1 MPGPGRAEPHP
12 PPVAR
17 RLSLAGGPLHDGAM
31 RARPV
36 PLPTA
41 LLVLGVLLPAAP
53 TARAGDDVVIYRCT
67 GADGRLTLRDS
78 PCEKG
83 QRQETRTMLRPKDA
97 PPRPVVAAPAGPQAP
112 TTVTREVIVLNAP
125 RPMYECVTPDDQ
137 RYLSDSPEGNPRAV
151 PMWTLGAPLFGRVP
165 VNEPGH
171 VDFQVENG
179 RVSGNYR
186 SGSVG
191 TAIVPTPAAYG
202 ATTWVRDACYALP
215 QADVCGRLRDR
226 RGEIGRRYAIAQP
239 SERTAL
245 AREERS
251 LVARIDQDCR

>member
-1 MPGPGRAEPHP
+1 
-12 PPVAR
+12 
-17 RLSLAGGPLHDGAM
+17 M
-31 RARPV
+31 RARSA
-36 PLPTA
+36 PLPA
-41 LLVLGVLLPAAP
+41 LALAALALSATLPTVP
-53 TARAGDDVVIYRCT
+53 ARAGDDVVIYRCT
-67 GADGRLTLRDS
+67 AADGRLTLRDS

-97 PPRPVVAAPAGPQAP
+97 PPRPVVAAPAGPQLP
-112 TTVTREVIVLNAP
+112 GTLTREVIVLNPP

-186 SGSVG
+186 SGSIG

-239 SERTAL
+239 SERAAL

>member
-1 MPGPGRAEPHP
+1 
-12 PPVAR
+12 
-17 RLSLAGGPLHDGAM
+17 M

-36 PLPTA
+36 PFPALTLAASLALSAGLPM
-41 LLVLGVLLPAAP
+41 P
-53 TARAGDDVVIYRCT
+53 ARAADDVVIYRCT

-78 PCEKG
+78 PCDKG
-83 QRQETRTMLRPKDA
+83 QRQETRTMQRPKDPA
-97 PPRPVVAAPAGPQAP
+97 PRPVAAVPAGPQAP
-112 TTVTREVIVLNAP
+112 GIVTREVIVLNAP
-125 RPMYECVTPDDQ
+125 RPLYECVTPDDQ
-137 RYLSDSPEGNPRAV
+137 RYLSESPEGNPRAV

-171 VDFQVENG
+171 IDFQVENG

-186 SGSVG
+186 SGSFG

-226 RGEIGRRYAIAQP
+226 RGEIGRRYTIAQP
-239 SERTAL
+239 SERAQL

-251 LVARIDQDCR
+251 LVARIEQDCR

>member
-1 MPGPGRAEPHP
+1 
-12 PPVAR
+12 
-17 RLSLAGGPLHDGAM
+17 M
-31 RARPV
+31 RARS
-36 PLPTA
+36 A
-41 LLVLGVLLPAAP
+41 LLPVLPLVAAAVLSAAP
-53 TARAGDDVVIYRCT
+53 SPAARAGDEVVIYRCT
-67 GADGRLTLRDS
+67 GPDGRLTLRDS
-78 PCEKG
+78 PCDKG

-97 PPRPVVAAPAGPQAP
+97 PPRPSAPAAAAPAVAV
-112 TTVTREVIVLNAP
+112 TTREVVVVHAP

-151 PMWTLGAPLFGRVP
+151 PMWTLGAPLYGRVP
-165 VNEPGH
+165 VSEPGR

-239 SERTAL
+239 SERAAL

>member
-1 MPGPGRAEPHP
+1 
-12 PPVAR
+12 
-17 RLSLAGGPLHDGAM
+17 M
-31 RARPV
+31 RARSVLFPALFPV
-36 PLPTA
+36 LPLVA
-41 LLVLGVLLPAAP
+41 GAVLSAAP
-53 TARAGDDVVIYRCT
+53 SLPARAGDDVVIYRCT

-78 PCEKG
+78 PCDKG
-83 QRQETRTMLRPKDA
+83 QRQETRTMLRPKDPA
-97 PPRPVVAAPAGPQAP
+97 PRPVVAAPAGPQAP
-112 TTVTREVIVLNAP
+112 GIVTREVIVLNAP
-125 RPMYECVTPDDQ
+125 RPMYECVTPDDR
-137 RYLSDSPEGNPRAV
+137 RYLSDSPEGNPREV

-165 VNEPGH
+165 VNEPGR

-186 SGSVG
+186 SGSIG

-226 RGEIGRRYAIAQP
+226 RGEIGRRHAIAQP
-239 SERTAL
+239 SERAEL